1 MLSATGRDWAR
12 LILGEVNKHL
22 EVTGSMNELPVLDAS
37 LPEAVATARE
47 CLFGAAAAIVVRTG
61 EPRNLGVRLLDFAAA
76 IGRVVP
82 QTEQGDVLDQVTFTP
97 GPHVRG
103 AKTRRALPFH
113 TDLGPNCPDVFLLG
127 CVASASQGGATVLVK
142 ASDACD
148 VLTRAAPTQVRTAP
162 AQVLDQLSDPF
173 PFDISDAADDS
184 ADAVRWWPV
193 LATAADGTPSMTY
206 NRARIHRGFRARRQ
220 PMPQACEHA
229 LDALDAALAVPEIQ
243 SAVTLAPGDVLC
255 VNNRRCL
262 HAREPFSD
270 DLSPRLLL
278 RAWLVVEPAS
288 GSAV

>member
-1 MLSATGRDWAR
+1 
-12 LILGEVNKHL
+12 
-22 EVTGSMNELPVLDAS
+22 MNELPVLDAS

-47 CLFGAAAAIVVRTG
+47 RLFSAAAAIVVRTG
-61 EPRNLGVRLLDFAAA
+61 EPRSLGARLLDFAAA
-76 IGRVVP
+76 IGRVVT
-82 QTEQGDVLDQVTFTP
+82 QTEQGDVLDQVTFTA

-113 TDLGPNCPDVFLLG
+113 TDLGPNSPDVFLLG
-127 CVASASQGGATVLVK
+127 CVSSASQGGATVLVR

-148 VLTRAAPTQVRTAP
+148 VLARAAPVR
-162 AQVLDQLSDPF
+162 VLDQLRGSF
-173 PFDISDAADDS
+173 PFDISDSADDS
-184 ADAVRWWPV
+184 ADAVRCWPV
-193 LATAADGTPSMTY
+193 LATAADGTPRMTY
-206 NRARIHRGFRARRQ
+206 NRARIHRGFRAQRQ
-220 PMPQACEHA
+220 PMPRACSRA

-270 DLSPRLLL
+270 DASPRLLL
-278 RAWLVVEPAS
+278 RAWLVVEPPS

>member
-1 MLSATGRDWAR
+1 
-12 LILGEVNKHL
+12 
-22 EVTGSMNELPVLDAS
+22 MNELPVLDAS

-76 IGRVVP
+76 IGRVVT

-127 CVASASQGGATVLVK
+127 CVSSASQGGATVLVK
-142 ASDACD
+142 AGDARD
-148 VLTRAAPTQVRTAP
+148 VLTHAAP
-162 AQVLDQLSDPF
+162 AQILDQLSESF
-173 PFDISDAADDS
+173 PFDISDTADDS
-184 ADAVRWWPV
+184 GDAVRWWPI
-193 LATAADGTPSMTY
+193 LATAADGTPNVTY
-206 NRARIHRGFRARRQ
+206 NRARIHRGFRAQRQ
-220 PMPQACEHA
+220 PIPQARDHA

-262 HAREPFSD
+262 HSREPFSD
-270 DLSPRLLL
+270 DASPRLLL
-278 RAWLVVEPAS
+278 RAWLVVEP
-288 GSAV
+288 